1 MIYSYNFIIIIENLF
16 ARSHLR
22 NIGKALVS
30 KCRHGMGQ
38 PGNATDEDHVSNQQ
52 CNAGFALV
60 SNAIKSMFL
69 FSYAMPS
76 LRWSA
81 MQ

>member
-1 MIYSYNFIIIIENLF
+1 MS
-16 ARSHLR
+16 

-52 CNAGFALV
+52 CNAGVALVSNSMRSMDLVRNAMRSMALV
-60 SNAIKSMFL
+60 SNAMRSMAL
-69 FSYAMPS
+69 VRNAILGRP
-76 LRWSA
+76 L
-81 MQ
+81 